1 MERKRFR
8 KEEVLKEDYIQMP
21 KWLFNEEF
29 KSLSND
35 GKVLY
40 SVLRDR
46 HRLSVANNWVNE
58 NGEIYFLFSRENM
71 SEMLNCN
78 IKSAIKYFKE
88 LLKFNLVEEK
98 RQGINKPNIIYLL
111 DVSFENQLT
120 GKIYTSRDVKNTT
133 QDLYNLQ
140 CNKNDF
146 NNNDFSKNEKSYN
159 TVNELTDVKN
169 NFYIN
174 FSSLIKHINE
184 VMEKMELRES
194 FNKNTD
200 KIEKYF
206 RIFYNRLEDETSNKH
221 MQGIKQ
227 KILTTKQLE
236 DSINYC
242 LEAIEEYIFTDD
254 DSCLFNNL
262 LDLYFENSEFKTL
275 NGFFS
280 KFIKR
285 MSGLAN
291 RNKEE
296 FDEDIA

>member
-1 MERKRFR
+1 MERKRFT

-46 HRLSVANNWVNE
+46 HRLSVSNDWVNDK
-58 NGEIYFLFSRENM
+58 NEIYFLFSRENM
-71 SEMLNCN
+71 AEMLNCN

-140 CNKNDF
+140 CNKNDSSK
-146 NNNDFSKNEKSYN
+146 NDIIKNEKSYN
-159 TVNELTDVKN
+159 THGEPVTSVN
-169 NFYIN
+169 NFYN
-174 FSSLIKHINE
+174 SFSDLIKHINTE
-184 VMEKMELRES
+184 IDNLNLNNEFNAEK
-194 FNKNTD
+194 D
-200 KIEKYF
+200 KIAKYF
-206 RIFYNRLEDETSNKH
+206 SIFYSTLYKKT
-221 MQGIKQ
+221 GLKQ
-227 KILTTKQLE
+227 KVLTNRQLE

-242 LEAIEEYIFTDD
+242 LQSITDGIFTNNED
-254 DSCLFNNL
+254 CLFDDL
-262 LDLYFENSEFKTL
+262 LELYINETQFKTL

-280 KFIKR
+280 QYIFKVAPR
-285 MSGLAN
+285 V
-291 RNKEE
+291 NKNNE
-296 FDEDIA
+296 DDIA

>member
-1 MERKRFR
+1 MYWFTPDKNGKSKLRVTYKGKRALAKARNEWF
-8 KEEVLKEDYIQMP
+8 EEIRITEKQYDKAIKNLQDLKIVTVINSMFNSKRTPFIMLNDDVFLEMYRSKLMKSSVLPNKEDRFYQNGNTDNA
-21 KWLFNEEF
+21 KL
-29 KSLSND
+29 
-35 GKVLY
+35 VT
-40 SVLRDR
+40 
-46 HRLSVANNWVNE
+46 RLT
-58 NGEIYFLFSRENM
+58 EITT
-71 SEMLNCN
+71 N
-78 IKSAIKYFKE
+78 I
-88 LLKFNLVEEK
+88 
-98 RQGINKPNIIYLL
+98 
-111 DVSFENQLT
+111 
-120 GKIYTSRDVKNTT
+120 TT
-133 QDLYNLQ
+133 
-140 CNKNDF
+140 
-146 NNNDFSKNEKSYN
+146 EITKSYN

-296 FDEDIA
+296 FNEDIA

>member
-1 MERKRFR
+1 MERKRFT

-46 HRLSVANNWVNE
+46 HRLSVSNNWVNDK
-58 NGEIYFLFSRENM
+58 NEIYFLFSRENM
-71 SEMLNCN
+71 AEMLNCN

-133 QDLYNLQ
+133 QDMYNLQ
-140 CNKNDF
+140 CNKNDSSK
-146 NNNDFSKNEKSYN
+146 NDIIKNEKSYN
-159 TVNELTDVKN
+159 THGEPVTSVN
-169 NFYIN
+169 NFYN
-174 FSSLIKHINE
+174 TFNDLIKHINTE
-184 VMEKMELRES
+184 IDNLNLNDEFNAEKE
-194 FNKNTD
+194 
-200 KIEKYF
+200 KIAKYF
-206 RIFYNRLEDETSNKH
+206 SIFYSTLYKKT
-221 MQGIKQ
+221 GLKQ
-227 KILTTKQLE
+227 KVLTNRQLE

-242 LEAIEEYIFTDD
+242 LQSITDGIFTNGSD
-254 DSCLFNNL
+254 CLFDDLLNL
-262 LDLYFENSEFKTL
+262 YMNESEFKTL

-280 KFIKR
+280 QYIFKVAPR
-285 MSGLAN
+285 V
-291 RNKEE
+291 NKNNE
-296 FDEDIA
+296 DDIA

>member
-98 RQGINKPNIIYLL
+98 R
-111 DVSFENQLT
+111 
-120 GKIYTSRDVKNTT
+120 
-133 QDLYNLQ
+133 
-140 CNKNDF
+140 
-146 NNNDFSKNEKSYN
+146 
-159 TVNELTDVKN
+159 
-169 NFYIN
+169 
-174 FSSLIKHINE
+174 
-184 VMEKMELRES
+184 
-194 FNKNTD
+194 
-200 KIEKYF
+200 
-206 RIFYNRLEDETSNKH
+206 
-221 MQGIKQ
+221 
-227 KILTTKQLE
+227 
-236 DSINYC
+236 
-242 LEAIEEYIFTDD
+242 
-254 DSCLFNNL
+254 
-262 LDLYFENSEFKTL
+262 
-275 NGFFS
+275 
-280 KFIKR
+280 
-285 MSGLAN
+285 
-291 RNKEE
+291 
-296 FDEDIA
+296 

>member
-1 MERKRFR
+1 MERKRFT

-46 HRLSVANNWVNE
+46 HRLSVSNNWVNDK
-58 NGEIYFLFSRENM
+58 NEIYFLFSRENM
-71 SEMLNCN
+71 AEMLNCN

-98 RQGINKPNIIYLL
+98 RQGINKTNIIYLL

-140 CNKNDF
+140 CNKNDSSK
-146 NNNDFSKNEKSYN
+146 NDIIKNEKSYN
-159 TVNELTDVKN
+159 THGEPVTSVN
-169 NFYIN
+169 NFYN
-174 FSSLIKHINE
+174 SFSDLIKHINTE
-184 VMEKMELRES
+184 IDNLNLNNEFNAEK
-194 FNKNTD
+194 D
-200 KIEKYF
+200 KIAKYF
-206 RIFYNRLEDETSNKH
+206 SIFYSTLYKKT
-221 MQGIKQ
+221 GLKQ
-227 KILTTKQLE
+227 KVLTNRQLE

-242 LEAIEEYIFTDD
+242 LQSITDGIFTNGSD
-254 DSCLFNNL
+254 CLFDDLLNL
-262 LDLYFENSEFKTL
+262 YMNESEFKTL

-280 KFIKR
+280 QYIFKVAPR
-285 MSGLAN
+285 V
-291 RNKEE
+291 NKNNE
-296 FDEDIA
+296 DDIA